1 MSQPARG
8 VYRGIPAEQRH
19 ADRRRLLMDAA
30 LELMGT
36 EGWAGTTVRGVC
48 QHAQLTP
55 RFFYESFP
63 DIDAL
68 AVAVYDELMESSV
81 ANSFAAYAAADNTP
95 EAKAEAVIGTFVRE
109 LTDDPRKARIVFVEA
124 VACAPLMERRRTT
137 MSTFIAIGAAQARA
151 FYNAADDDPFVE
163 MTAAMLT
170 GGLGETLLMW
180 LDGNLPMTRDELIE
194 NYTRMFVVVGQS
206 AAKIA
211 SDRARKAG

>member
-1 MSQPARG
+1 
-8 VYRGIPAEQRH
+8 
-19 ADRRRLLMDAA
+19 MDAA

-36 EGWAGTTVRGVC
+36 EGWTGTTVRGVC

-68 AVAVYDELMESSV
+68 AVAVYDEIMEGAV
-81 ANSFAAYAAADNTP
+81 ANSFAAYAAAPDEP
-95 EAKAEAVIGTFVRE
+95 EAKARAVIGTFVRE
-109 LTDDPRKARIVFVEA
+109 LTDDPRKARVVFVEA
-124 VACAPLMERRRTT
+124 LACTPLTERRRAT
-137 MSTFIAIGAAQARA
+137 MTTFIKIGAAQARA
-151 FYNAADDDPFVE
+151 FYQAADDDSFVE

-180 LDGNLPMTRDELIE
+180 LDGNLDMTRDELIE
-194 NYTRMFVVVGQS
+194 NYSTLFVVVGES

-211 SDRARKAG
+211 RARMRAASLSPVP